1 MATPPLNFFTRRRA
15 GSTGKLLVLSAAA
28 IALMS
33 IDNRYAVMGQIKS
46 YAATAL
52 YPLQWLANQPVR
64 IYRDSRKLAR
74 SQTEL
79 LIDNKQ
85 LAAENI
91 RLQTQAHKSQQLQ
104 RELDE
109 LRIINHL
116 ATQSLQTGTVSE
128 VISNN
133 KDPLANK
140 LLISR
145 GKAGSLQAGDAVID
159 RSGLLGQ
166 ITQVYPFSAEVTL
179 LTSDNHIVPVMV
191 ARTGVRSLLYGSG
204 DSVEMRY
211 FPADSDLQNGDTLLT
226 SGLDAVYPAGIPV
239 ATVVRAS
246 KAGNSP
252 YYQAVIRPL
261 AGFRSS
267 KYVLV
272 LPQTPLAHEIGA
284 KGKHE

>member
-52 YPLQWLANQPVR
+52 YPLQSLANQPVR
-64 IYRDSRKLAR
+64 IYRDSRELAR

-226 SGLDAVYPAGIPV
+226 SGLDTVYPAGIPV

-252 YYQAVIRPL
+252 YYQAAIRPL

>member
-64 IYRDSRKLAR
+64 IYRDSRELAR

-226 SGLDAVYPAGIPV
+226 SGLDTVYPAGIPV

-252 YYQAVIRPL
+252 YYQAAIRPL

>member
-64 IYRDSRKLAR
+64 IYRDSRELAR

-226 SGLDAVYPAGIPV
+226 SGLDTVYPAGIPV

>member
-64 IYRDSRKLAR
+64 IYRDSRELAR

-211 FPADSDLQNGDTLLT
+211 VPADSDLQNGDTLLT
-226 SGLDAVYPAGIPV
+226 SGLDTVYPAGIPV

>member
-64 IYRDSRKLAR
+64 IYRDSRELAR

>member
-226 SGLDAVYPAGIPV
+226 SGLDTVYPAGIPV